1 MNVRVK
7 ICGITRRQDAEHAI
21 ACGADALGLVFYPGS
36 PRYVE
41 LEAACRLVEGLPP
54 FVSLVGLFVNADA
67 ETIRRT
73 AAACRLDL
81 VQLHGDESPEDCR
94 LPGLKVIKA
103 LRVRDR
109 QSLQRVDDYRVDGLL
124 LDAWCPESY
133 GGTGK
138 TFDWEL
144 AAGLAR
150 RRPLILAGGLNP
162 DNVAEAVRRVA
173 PFAVDVSSGVES
185 SPGIKDPAK
194 VAAFIANARKNAPA
208 EDGVGGGVNC

>member
-1 MNVRVK
+1 VSVRVK

-21 ACGADALGLVFYPGS
+21 ACGADALGLVFYEGS
-36 PRYVE
+36 PRHVTP
-41 LEAACRLVEGLPP
+41 EAARRLVAGLPP

-73 AAACRLDL
+73 AETCRLDL
-81 VQLHGDESPEDCR
+81 VQLHGDESPEQCL

-109 QSLQRVDDYRVDGLL
+109 QSLRRVDEYRVDGLL
-124 LDAWCPESY
+124 LDAWCPDAY

-138 TFDWEL
+138 SFDWGL

-150 RRPLILAGGLNP
+150 TRPLILAGGLTP
-162 DNVAEAVRRVA
+162 VNVTEAVRRVA

-185 SPGIKDPAK
+185 APGIKDPAK
-194 VAAFIANARKNAPA
+194 VAAFISNAKQNVPVSCTA
-208 EDGVGGGVNC
+208 GGE